1 MKFPVN
7 NPDQYVKVAISVI
20 PDGLSPDTVYFV
32 PITIKNVTNYYE
44 VNSEKTDMLY
54 RVLLKNYYA
63 EQLPNTYYQ
72 AKVGIFDNNGNVV
85 SMISTTKPVRPLS
98 KNSVRTYVA
107 NEVQTNKSTVEEINK
122 YSIVLTVKTPATQTT
137 PAVYDNWI
145 TVDESLKRQDN

>member
-1 MKFPVN
+1 
-7 NPDQYVKVAISVI
+7 
-20 PDGLSPDTVYFV
+20 
-32 PITIKNVTNYYE
+32 
-44 VNSEKTDMLY
+44 MLY

-85 SMISTTKPVRPLS
+85 SMISTTKLVRPLS